1 MNQLTIHDDLL
12 GFLTTDCRDLQE
24 LSGKISQVSNIMRV
38 CQHSLVNLMLQ
49 FESMSLDGIPAELAA
64 EVRADILNKA
74 SLASRQLTEHV

>member
-12 GFLTTDCRDLQE
+12 GFLTKDCRDLQE
-24 LSGKISQVSNIMRV
+24 LSGKISLVSDIMRV

-74 SLASRQLTEHV
+74 SLASRQLTEPV

>member
-24 LSGKISQVSNIMRV
+24 LSGKISLVSDIMRV

-74 SLASRQLTEHV
+74 SLASRQLTEPV